1 VKKPA
6 KELFAE
12 PDKEEA
18 RARRR
23 AAKTLPEGFSIDEVT
38 ETIENDV
45 SEYGLKKRASNKKL
59 YGALGGI
66 YDKFLFLDKHR
77 DEQDLFPIECIRKD
91 IKIKAGTDL
100 SVVLIR
106 FHLSPSKEAT
116 SRYAH
121 VLREAAFQGIGA
133 GELATTLRKKGSS
146 IKAMA
151 KQFTDRRK
159 ELSQKPATTQKT
171 IKLPCSDRLWEQ
183 WNDDSRPVL
192 RLTVK
197 RQANGDRIATKI
209 SAPKQRTN
217 GNSQRERANS
227 GTRRQQ
233 QKLIRFPKV

>member
-1 VKKPA
+1 MKKRA

-12 PDKEEA
+12 PDPEEA

-23 AAKTLPEGFSIDEVT
+23 AAKTLPEGFSVDEVT
-38 ETIENDV
+38 EFIEANV
-45 SEYGLKKRASNKKL
+45 SEYRRKKRASFKKL
-59 YGALGGI
+59 YGVLCGI
-66 YDKFLFLDKHR
+66 YDKFLFLNKNR
-77 DEQDLFPIECIRKD
+77 DEQKLFLVECIRKD
-91 IKIKAGTDL
+91 IIIKAGTDL

-151 KQFTDRRK
+151 RQFTDRRNGESEK
-159 ELSQKPATTQKT
+159 AATTHKT

-183 WNDDSRPVL
+183 WNEDSRPVL

-197 RQANGDRIATKI
+197 RQANGDRKATKI
-209 SAPKQRTN
+209 SGPKQRTN
-217 GNSQRERANS
+217 GNSHRERANS
-227 GTRRQQ
+227 ATRRQQ

>member
-45 SEYGLKKRASNKKL
+45 SEYRRKKRASNNKL
-59 YGALGGI
+59 YGVLGGI
-66 YDKFLFLDKHR
+66 YDKFLFLGKHR
-77 DEQDLFPIECIRKD
+77 DEQNLFLVECIRED

-121 VLREAAFQGIGA
+121 VLREAAFQGIGLESWQQGFA
-133 GELATTLRKKGSS
+133 RRGAVSRQWRGYLPIAV
-146 IKAMA
+146 KA
-151 KQFTDRRK
+151 KVRRR
-159 ELSQKPATTQKT
+159 
-171 IKLPCSDRLWEQ
+171 LPH
-183 WNDDSRPVL
+183 
-192 RLTVK
+192 
-197 RQANGDRIATKI
+197 
-209 SAPKQRTN
+209 
-217 GNSQRERANS
+217 
-227 GTRRQQ
+227 TRR
-233 QKLIRFPKV
+233 

>member
-45 SEYGLKKRASNKKL
+45 SEYRRKKRASNKKL
-59 YGALGGI
+59 YGVLGGI

-77 DEQDLFPIECIRKD
+77 DEQNLFLVECIREH

-151 KQFTDRRK
+151 RQFTDRRNAESEK
-159 ELSQKPATTQKT
+159 AATAHKT
-171 IKLPCSDRLWEQ
+171 IKLPCSNRLWEQ
-183 WNDDSRPVL
+183 WNGDSRPVL

-197 RQANGDRIATKI
+197 RQANGDRKATKI
-209 SAPKQRTN
+209 SGPKQRTN
-217 GNSQRERANS
+217 ENSQRERANS
-227 GTRRQQ
+227 GTRGQQ